1 MENWKDVAWSA
12 QFRTIK
18 WDGGAPD
25 VVGMRTCCKNYST
38 IGVNIVYCD
47 KCSSVRLTA
56 EGAAASETMMVLQVS

>member
-1 MENWKDVAWSA
+1 MRRINAVGGGGGNCPPL
-12 QFRTIK
+12 
-18 WDGGAPD
+18 GGAPD

-56 EGAAASETMMVLQVS
+56 EGAAASETVMVLQVS